1 MNTLLIILML
11 FLGSIALLMILIAI
25 WAVIEDMTNDS

>member
-25 WAVIEDMTNDS
+25 WAVIEDMNNDT

>member
-1 MNTLLIILML
+1 MNTLFIILML

>member
-11 FLGSIALLMILIAI
+11 FLGSIALLMILIAT
-25 WAVIEDMTNDS
+25 WAVIEDMSNDT

>member
-11 FLGSIALLMILIAI
+11 FLGLFALLLILIAS
-25 WAVIEDMTNDS
+25 WAVIEELSNDS

>member
-25 WAVIEDMTNDS
+25 WAVIEELSNDS

>member
-11 FLGSIALLMILIAI
+11 FLGSIALLMILIAT
-25 WAVIEDMTNDS
+25 WAVIEEMTNDT

>member
-11 FLGSIALLMILIAI
+11 FLGSIALLMILIAT
-25 WAVIEDMTNDS
+25 WAVIEELSNDS

>member
-1 MNTLLIILML
+1 MNTFLIILML

>member
-11 FLGSIALLMILIAI
+11 FLGSIALLMIFIAI
-25 WAVIEDMTNDS
+25 WAVIEELSNDS